1 MKHKIKIKVPVEKTG
16 LFGIRKTVYE
26 TRIIEVDGKTYKR
39 LKKEQANRELDE
51 MWMLLYEDLFGDDER

>member
-16 LFGIRKTVYE
+16 LFGIKKTVYE

-39 LKKEQANRELDE
+39 LKKEQADREVDE
-51 MWMLLYEDLFGDDER
+51 MWMLFYDDTFDK